1 MDALAIDGHVRVVD
15 DLDVSFERAQDGIV
29 LDQVR
34 GLLDTAGGV
43 DGNNFEQGVLA
54 AAVPASQKVTADTTK
69 AVDSNFA
76 FFALSFDSVAD
87 RCLR

>member
-1 MDALAIDGHVRVVD
+1 L
-15 DLDVSFERAQDGIV
+15 F
-29 LDQVR
+29 
-34 GLLDTAGGV
+34 DTAGVV
-43 DGNNFEQGVLA
+43 DGNNIEHGVTA
-54 AAVPASQKVTADTTK
+54 SAVPASQKVTADTTK